1 MHWCPCSA
9 LASAA
14 RMRRLTI
21 ILSTSM
27 LMLLVLAPVALAEN
41 DGRGAYGA
49 TDDKVVTNAGFIL
62 IVFFPTFVFVMS
74 MIQRRLEKRK
84 EAGKAAAKRLG
95 GAEWHGGW

>member
-1 MHWCPCSA
+1 
-9 LASAA
+9 
-14 RMRRLTI
+14 MRLRLTTT
-21 ILSTSM
+21 LLTA
-27 LMLLVLAPVALAEN
+27 LMVLLVLAPAAFAEN

-84 EAGKAAAKRLG
+84 EASKAAAKQLG
-95 GAEWHGGW
+95 DAEWHGGW